1 MLQIQIQEIMLF
13 YLMEKCFYFLY
24 LRDVVISA
32 FQKSLITLGVLI
44 RMIQVRITN
53 DDEGWELI
61 SDLDVMMNSPGAMKA
76 LDNME

>member
-1 MLQIQIQEIMLF
+1 MRGF
-13 YLMEKCFYFLY
+13 
-24 LRDVVISA
+24 
-32 FQKSLITLGVLI
+32 